1 METIRFDEL
10 QLDERILRAVAD
22 MGFEEASPIQAQA
35 IPVQAE
41 GRDIVGQAQTGTG
54 KTAAFGIPLLQKID
68 PKVKKLQAVASVL
81 PESLPFRWQMKSAG
95 LQNTCTV

>member
-54 KTAAFGIPLLQKID
+54 KTAGGCPLSNQR
-68 PKVKKLQAVASVL
+68 ACYSGG
-81 PESLPFRWQMKSAG
+81 R
-95 LQNTCTV
+95 